1 MESAVP
7 AAVDR
12 NLLRHQMN
20 TEEYSCLQKV
30 IDTTPSTASVN
41 YPALQRE
48 SEMAASAVPIVAA
61 PPVVFVMQQPPV
73 QNNVPPPSPPKAAS
87 SLGQLAD
94 RLSSLIFQAGHNP
107 DPVKPPE
114 SKLAYAPKPVQA
126 PTPQYYQQHAAPPPQ
141 FIATPGVMSPM
152 FVPTYGSYQ
161 HPATLQA
168 QQRTMTMA
176 SAPPPESPIEPRSGS
191 SAPYFSMLQ
200 EVSSR
205 APVERL
211 LRFNCNAGSVLAA
224 GMTLSNFYEANY
236 TLREVARIFPTY
248 NELVSVG
255 LNKYFFEGRWNIRE
269 LSEIYH
275 IELRHLISASGLA
288 LTPADIVGCKLTP
301 ADLKKL
307 GITVPMLQEAGADFM
322 FWSQLKCT
330 PAQFTELGGTV
341 EHVAAMRL
349 TAPQREVLSAHGWNY
364 LGVQVIKGLD
374 SSQAVRLWPIGFQ
387 MK

>member
-1 MESAVP
+1 MEPAVP
-7 AAVDR
+7 GAVDR

-20 TEEYSCLQKV
+20 TEEYSYLQKV
-30 IDTTPSTASVN
+30 IDTAPSTASVS

-48 SEMAASAVPIVAA
+48 SERAASAVPIVAA
-61 PPVVFVMQQPPV
+61 PPVVFVMQQPPAA
-73 QNNVPPPSPPKAAS
+73 PPQPPPKAS
-87 SLGQLAD
+87 SRLGQLAD
-94 RLSSLIFQAGHNP
+94 RISSLMFQAGHNP
-107 DPVKPPE
+107 DPVEPPE
-114 SKLAYAPKPVQA
+114 PKISYAPKPMQ
-126 PTPQYYQQHAAPPPQ
+126 PPPQYYQQYAAPPPQ
-141 FIATPGVMSPM
+141 FIANPGMMSPM
-152 FVPTYGSYQ
+152 VAPTYGSYQ

-176 SAPPPESPIEPRSGS
+176 SAPPESPMEQHMHTNS
-191 SAPYFSMLQ
+191 STPYFSMLQ

-236 TLREVARIFPTY
+236 TLREIARIFPTY

-255 LNKYFFEGRWNIRE
+255 LNKYFFNGRWNIRE
-269 LSEIYH
+269 LSELYR
-275 IELRHLISASGLA
+275 IELRQLISASGLA
-288 LTPADIVGCKLTP
+288 LTPADIIACKLTP
-301 ADLKKL
+301 MDLKHL
-307 GITVPMLQEAGADFM
+307 GITVPMLQAAGADFM

-330 PAQFTELGGTV
+330 PSQFTELGGTV
-341 EHVAAMRL
+341 EHVAAMNL

-364 LGVQVIKGLD
+364 LGVQAIKGLD
-374 SSQAVRLWPIGFQ
+374 SSQAVRLWPIGFK